1 MNTIK
6 ENDLGYT
13 NFKNL
18 LKEEYPNPVYCY
30 GEEDEEYANR
40 YVKENPKASIH
51 HGAFYKTAVC
61 MDESS
66 SLMLTYESLSFLR
79 NFVYIVNSIS
89 FGKALEECE
98 WIIPVTEGGD

>member
-30 GEEDEEYANR
+30 GEEDEGYANR

-66 SLMLTYESLSFLR
+66 SLMLAYKESSFIN
-79 NFVYIVNSIS
+79 NFIYFNNIVH
-89 FGKALEECE
+89 FGKMLLDCE
-98 WIIPVTEGGD
+98 LVLPVTEGGD